1 MRVLISGL
9 GVVGAR
15 VEQGRCPADG
25 FRVEWVRVTG
35 FSGVGAERD
44 GSEVDCVLA
53 NGRHDEGKRILIG

>member
-1 MRVLISGL
+1 MDFGSNGRGSRV
-9 GVVGAR
+9 
-15 VEQGRCPADG
+15 
-25 FRVEWVRVTG
+25 